1 MRGLLTLLGAVA
13 CGYLL
18 LLAALYFLQRQMLYF
33 PDQTVPG
40 TVESGLPDMSV
51 VRLRTADGL
60 DLLAWYRPARA
71 GRATILYLHGNA
83 GHIGYRGRRVRP
95 FLDHGLGVL
104 LLEYR
109 GFGGNPGRPSEAG
122 LMSDARAAIAYLKDA
137 GVGGDNIVLYGESLG
152 SAIGIAIAA
161 ELADAGEPV
170 AAVVLEAPLSSVREV
185 AAHHYPWVPVRLL
198 LHDRFEAGSRVAA
211 IGAPLLIVHGDGD
224 SVVPIRYGK
233 ILFDAALQPKEAVW
247 ISGGGH
253 EDLAR
258 FDLHRIVFDFLAR
271 RLPEKI
277 R

>member
-1 MRGLLTLLGAVA
+1 MRGLLTILGVVA
-13 CGYLL
+13 CGYVM
-18 LLAALYFLQRQMLYF
+18 LLAALYLLQRQMLYF
-33 PDQTVPG
+33 PDQTVPSPA
-40 TVESGLPDMSV
+40 ESGLPDMSV
-51 VRLRTADGL
+51 VRPRTADGL
-60 DLLAWYRPARA
+60 DLGAWYRPARA

-95 FLDHGLGVL
+95 FLDHGFGVL

-122 LMSDARAAIAYLKDA
+122 LVSDARAAIAFLKDA
-137 GVGGDNIVLYGESLG
+137 GVRSEDVVLYGESLG

-170 AAVVLEAPLSSVREV
+170 AAVVLEAPLSSVREI
-185 AAHHYPWVPVRLL
+185 AAHHYPWVPVRWL
-198 LHDRFEAGSRVAA
+198 LHDRFESASRVAA

-224 SVVPIRYGK
+224 RVVPIRYGK
-233 ILFDAALQPKEAVW
+233 MLFDAALQPKEAVW

-253 EDLAR
+253 EDLSR

>member
-1 MRGLLTLLGAVA
+1 MRGLLTILSVIA
-13 CGYLL
+13 CGYGM
-18 LLAALYFLQRQMLYF
+18 LLAALYLLQRQMLYS
-33 PDQTVPG
+33 PDPTVPS
-40 TVESGLPDMSV
+40 TVESGLPDLSV

-95 FLDHGLGVL
+95 FLDHGFGLL

-122 LMSDARAAIAYLKDA
+122 LVSDARAAIAFLKDA
-137 GVGGDNIVLYGESLG
+137 GVRSEEIVLYGESLG
-152 SAIGIAIAA
+152 SAIGIAMAA

-170 AAVVLEAPLSSVREV
+170 AAVLLEAPLSSVREI
-185 AAHHYPWVPVRLL
+185 AAHHYPWVPVRWL
-198 LHDRFEAGSRVAA
+198 LHDRFESASRVAA

-224 SVVPIRYGK
+224 RVVPM
-233 ILFDAALQPKEAVW
+233 FDAALQPKEAVW

>member
-1 MRGLLTLLGAVA
+1 MRSLLTLLGAVA

-18 LLAALYFLQRQMLYF
+18 LLAALYLLQRQMLYF
-33 PDQTVPG
+33 PDQTAPSPA
-40 TVESGLPDMSV
+40 ESGLPEMSV

-60 DLLAWYRPARA
+60 DLRSWYRPARA

-95 FLDHGLGVL
+95 FLDHGFGLL

-122 LMSDARAAIAYLKDA
+122 LASDARAAIAFLKDA
-137 GVGGDNIVLYGESLG
+137 GVRCENIVLYGESLG

-224 SVVPIRYGK
+224 RVVPMRYGK

-271 RLPEKI
+271 RLPEKV

>member
-1 MRGLLTLLGAVA
+1 MRGLLTILSVIA
-13 CGYLL
+13 CGYGM
-18 LLAALYFLQRQMLYF
+18 LLAALYLLQRQMLYS
-33 PDQTVPG
+33 PDPTVPS
-40 TVESGLPDMSV
+40 TVESGLPDLSV

-95 FLDHGLGVL
+95 FLDHGFGLL

-122 LMSDARAAIAYLKDA
+122 LVSDARAAIAFLKDA
-137 GVGGDNIVLYGESLG
+137 GVRSEEIVLYGESLG
-152 SAIGIAIAA
+152 SAIGIAMAA

-170 AAVVLEAPLSSVREV
+170 AAVLLEAPLSSVREI
-185 AAHHYPWVPVRLL
+185 AAHHYPWVPVRWL
-198 LHDRFEAGSRVAA
+198 LHDRFESASRVAA

-224 SVVPIRYGK
+224 RVVPIRYGK
-233 ILFDAALQPKEAVW
+233 MLFDAALQPKEAVW